1 MPALRIALVQMR
13 CPKGGIAQNLA
24 EISRRIRHAVARDV
38 NIICFPEMSIT
49 GYIDP
54 ARSPESVLSLGS
66 DAVRQFCAMTAGTDV
81 TALAGIVESNPAG
94 KPFITQV
101 VAAGGELAGCYR
113 KVNVADDELASF
125 APAAAT
131 PLFEHQA
138 VAFGIA
144 ICADVGHGELFARYA
159 ELGARLVL
167 VAAAPGLY
175 GSQQGRDWQSGFD
188 WWHGE
193 CERNLSEFSRA
204 GGIYIAVA
212 TQAGRTAD
220 EDFPGGGYVFGTSGE
235 LMAATPDWAE
245 GVLYAQVDI

>member
-1 MPALRIALVQMR
+1 MR
-13 CPKGGIAQNLA
+13 CPKGRIAENLA
-24 EISRRIRHAVARDV
+24 EISAHIQRAVARDAD
-38 NIICFPEMSIT
+38 IICFPEMSIT

-54 ARSPESVLSLGS
+54 ARSPDSVLTLGS
-66 DAVRQFCAMTAGTDV
+66 DAVRQFCAMTAGTDL
-81 TALAGIVESNPAG
+81 TALAGIVERNPAG

-113 KVNVADDELASF
+113 KINVADDELASF

-131 PLFEHQA
+131 PLFAHRA
-138 VAFGIA
+138 IDFGVA
-144 ICADVGHGELFARYA
+144 ICADAGHGELFARYA
-159 ELGARLVL
+159 ELGAKLVL

-175 GSQQGRDWQSGFD
+175 GAQEGRDWQSGFD

-193 CERNLSEFSRA
+193 CERNLGEFSRA
-204 GGIYIAVA
+204 GHIWIAVA

-220 EDFPGGGYVFGTSGE
+220 EDFPGGGYVFSTSGE
-235 LMAATPDWAE
+235 LIAATEDGTE